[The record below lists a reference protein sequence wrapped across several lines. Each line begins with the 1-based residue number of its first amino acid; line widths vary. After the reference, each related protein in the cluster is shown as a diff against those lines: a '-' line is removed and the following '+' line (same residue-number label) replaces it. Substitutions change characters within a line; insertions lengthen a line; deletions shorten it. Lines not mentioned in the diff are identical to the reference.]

1 MAGHQLESN
10 GVAEARTGAPS
21 LLFIVPQKIISCLH
35 QSVAYATVN
44 LAGSCEE
51 MRLTGAEESLPGN
64 MPCLLD
70 GAGSILGTYG
80 SQAWIFPFALFPEKE
95 ESQGKK
101 SDRTFCVGD
110 NLEEP
115 LTFDLS
121 VLSFQGESP
130 SRSWDTNKEVAH
142 GIPWKQC
149 GSCTEGAGPRGVGS
163 RYREWAGPRDP
174 RRNHRAALTR
184 LSPQVLPPS

>member
-10 GVAEARTGAPS
+10 SVVEAQDRSTN

-70 GAGSILGTYG
+70 GAGSILGTYE
-80 SQAWIFPFALFPEKE
+80 SEAWIFPFALFPEKG
-95 ESQGKK
+95 ESQEGK
-101 SDRTFCVGD
+101 SDRTSCMWD
-110 NLEEP
+110 DLKEP

-121 VLSFQGESP
+121 VLS
-130 SRSWDTNKEVAH
+130 V
-142 GIPWKQC
+142 
-149 GSCTEGAGPRGVGS
+149 
-163 RYREWAGPRDP
+163 
-174 RRNHRAALTR
+174 
-184 LSPQVLPPS
+184 LSG

>member
-1 MAGHQLESN
+1 MPFAPASRNCCCFQVSPNPQSLMAGHQLKSN

-95 ESQGKK
+95 ESQEKK
-101 SDRTFCVGD
+101 VIGLLVWGTI
-110 NLEEP
+110 L
-115 LTFDLS
+115 
-121 VLSFQGESP
+121 
-130 SRSWDTNKEVAH
+130 RSH
-142 GIPWKQC
+142 
-149 GSCTEGAGPRGVGS
+149 
-163 RYREWAGPRDP
+163 
-174 RRNHRAALTR
+174 
-184 LSPQVLPPS
+184 